1 MNLVAKNK
9 VVDQPEFYTCP
20 WKNMGDTNP
29 SEKSISLADS
39 RSLSITS
46 WLKIKLS

>member
-20 WKNMGDTNP
+20 WKNMGD
-29 SEKSISLADS
+29 KSI
-39 RSLSITS
+39 R
-46 WLKIKLS
+46 KEHKPC